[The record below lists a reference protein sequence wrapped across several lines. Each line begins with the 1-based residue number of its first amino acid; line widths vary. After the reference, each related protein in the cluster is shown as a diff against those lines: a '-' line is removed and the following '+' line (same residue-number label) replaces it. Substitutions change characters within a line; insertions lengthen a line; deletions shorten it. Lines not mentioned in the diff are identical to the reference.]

1 MEDQSST
8 QTQPEGQGFRSDLD
22 KNFQNSENSGLG
34 QSPVLPQTTVAPV
47 PPVPPKKCFAGSR
60 FQITINNNPDYVFP
74 QIRDYLEKFSA
85 FQYIIACKEK
95 APTTGHE
102 HMHIFVQYTRTVKLY
117 VRFLKGAHCEKCFG
131 STPQNIDYIKKD
143 GNIYYEKGEPK
154 VPKHKIDEVWDQF
167 IEDIH
172 NDCIDKD
179 SKMYARFRGYA
190 EERLLELK
198 EMKPYNG
205 KLELKNYWIYGEA
218 GCGKSS
224 LVRQLFPAN
233 EIFNKPLN
241 KWWDGYKGQR
251 CVLLEDIDPDRAKIL
266 VHHIKI
272 WADRFPFQSE
282 VKCSTR
288 AVCPDDYCLI
298 ITSNYSIAECFN
310 ERDADAVSRRF
321 CEVAMPFDE

>member
-1 MEDQSST
+1 MAQLASQEN
-8 QTQPEGQGFRSDLD
+8 TQPDQGGQGLGSGVEQ
-22 KNFQNSENSGLG
+22 NFQNSGLG

-47 PPVPPKKCFAGSR
+47 PIAPPKKCFAGSR
-60 FQITINNNPDYVFP
+60 FQITINNDPTTIFP
-74 QIRDYLEKFSA
+74 EIRDYLEKFGS
-85 FQYIIACKEK
+85 FQYIIACIEK

-102 HMHIFVQYTRTVKLY
+102 HMHIFVQYTRTVKLF
-117 VRFLKGAHCEKCFG
+117 VRFLKGAHVEKCFG

-143 GNIYYEKGEPK
+143 GNVYYEKGEPK

-167 IEDIH
+167 VEDIH

-190 EERLLELK
+190 EERLLELR
-198 EMKPYNG
+198 EMKTYDG
-205 KLELKNYWIYGEA
+205 KLELKNYWIYGPA
-218 GCGKSS
+218 GCGKST
-224 LVRQLFPAN
+224 LVRQLFPSN

-266 VHHIKI
+266 VHHVKI

-282 VKCSTR
+282 VKCSTK
-288 AVCPDDYCLI
+288 AVCPDDYCLM
-298 ITSNYSIAECFN
+298 ITSNYSIDECFN
-310 ERDADAVSRRF
+310 DRDAEAIKRRF
-321 CEVAMPFDE
+321 CEVEMPFH

>member
-1 MEDQSST
+1 MANISEQSTSET
-8 QTQPEGQGFRSDLD
+8 VQGSQGFRSGLEQ
-22 KNFQNSENSGLG
+22 NFQNPGLG
-34 QSPVLPQTTVAPV
+34 QSPVLPQTRDAPV
-47 PPVPPKKCFAGSR
+47 PADPPKKCFAGSR
-60 FQITINNNPDYVFP
+60 FQITVNNDPTVVWPD
-74 QIRDYLEKFSA
+74 IRAYLEKFAS
-85 FQYIIACKEK
+85 FQYIIACIEK

-102 HMHIFVQYTRTVKLY
+102 HMHIFVQYNRTVKLY
-117 VRFLKGAHCEKCFG
+117 IRFLKGAHVEKCYG

-143 GNIYYEKGEPK
+143 GQIYYEKGEPK

-172 NDCIDKD
+172 NDTLDKD

-198 EMKPYNG
+198 ELKPYTG
-205 KLELKNYWIYGEA
+205 KLELKNYWIYGPA

-224 LVRQLFPAN
+224 LVRELFNAK

-241 KWWDGYKGQR
+241 KWWDGYKGQH
-251 CVLLEDIDPDRAKIL
+251 CVLLEDIDPDRAKLL
-266 VHHIKI
+266 VHHLKI

-282 VKCSTR
+282 VKCSTK

-298 ITSNYSIAECFN
+298 ITSNYSISECFN
-310 ERDADAVSRRF
+310 ERDAEAVARRF
-321 CEVAMPFDE
+321 CEVEMPFDE